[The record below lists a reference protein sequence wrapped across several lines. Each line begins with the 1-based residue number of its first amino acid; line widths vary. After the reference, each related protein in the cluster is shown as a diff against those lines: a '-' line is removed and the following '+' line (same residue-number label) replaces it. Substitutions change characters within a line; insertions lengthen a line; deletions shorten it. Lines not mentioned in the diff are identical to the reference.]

1 MATTAKKKTTKKVDV
16 GANIKAAFKEYILLH
31 GNEPTSVFAFCKD
44 LNIDEAKFYDYYA
57 SFESVKKAIW
67 AGYIEETLNVLH
79 KDQNYP
85 EFSAREKLLSFYYTL
100 LEVLKADR
108 SYVMMCFKNLKKS
121 EIKPAFLEGFKEHF
135 ENFSSNLVNEGMQTN
150 EVQDRP
156 VIGKRYHEALWLQ
169 LMFVINF
176 WIKDTSQK
184 FEKTDAAIEKAV
196 SLSFDLM
203 GPGPLDSMI
212 DFAKFL
218 YHNR

>member
-1 MATTAKKKTTKKVDV
+1 MATTAKKKTTKKVDI
-16 GANIKAAFKEYILLH
+16 AAKIKVAYKEYSLLH
-31 GNEPTSVFAFCKD
+31 GEDPASVFAFCKE
-44 LNIDEAKFYDYYA
+44 LKISETEFYDYYT
-57 SFESVKKAIW
+57 SFESVKKTIW
-67 AGYIEETLNVLH
+67 LGYIDETLQVLH
-79 KDQNYP
+79 KDENYAG
-85 EFSAREKLLSFYYTL
+85 FSAREKLLSFYYTL

-108 SYVMMCFKNLKKS
+108 SYVMMCFKHIKKT
-121 EIKPAFLEGFKEHF
+121 EIQPTFLEDFKSQF
-135 ENFSSNLVNEGMQTN
+135 EDFSSNLVNEGMQTN

-169 LMFVINF
+169 VMFVINF

-184 FEKTDAAIEKAV
+184 FEKTDAAVEKAV
-196 SLSFDLM
+196 SLSFELM